1 VNKKLLL
8 LLVGGAVIL
17 LLAGGCSSKKGGVA
31 EETPPVAMEAPPPPP
46 PPPPVTETAPPPPV
60 ELNLQT
66 IYFDFDKYSLKPE
79 AKNALSANAAT
90 LNSNPAVTVLIEGHC
105 DERGTVEY
113 NLALGEKRASAA
125 RDYLVD
131 LGIKADRIRTI
142 SYGEERPVDPGHTE
156 MAWSKNRRADFIRTD
171 R

>member
-1 VNKKLLL
+1 MNKKLLL
-8 LLVGGAVIL
+8 LLAGGAAIL

-31 EETPPVAMEAPPPPP
+31 EEAPPVAMEEPPPPP
-46 PPPPVTETAPPPPV
+46 PPLEETAPPPPV

-66 IYFDFDKYSLKPE
+66 IYFDFDKYSLKPD

-90 LNSNPAVTVLIEGHC
+90 LSSNREVTVLIEGHC

-131 LGIKADRIRTI
+131 LGIKADRVRTI

-156 MAWSKNRRADFIRTD
+156 AAWSVNRRADFIRTD